1 VKFKIALILSCISF
15 ASPVFATVATPP
27 STEQAA
33 ANLAKA
39 GPIESFDLS
48 QLADGIDDGAL
59 NSEAITAAYLT
70 RIAAVDDSGP
80 MPVSYT
86 HLRAHETN

>member
-1 VKFKIALILSCISF
+1 VKFKIALILSCVSF
-15 ASPVFATVATPP
+15 ASPLLAAVATPP

-48 QLADGIDDGAL
+48 
-59 NSEAITAAYLT
+59 
-70 RIAAVDDSGP
+70 
-80 MPVSYT
+80 
-86 HLRAHETN
+86 